1 MGTATAALLTAPF
14 VSNPEIVAPVA
25 GEGDGVPVNSVPGVP
40 GAVGDFG
47 VDPPHA
53 AARTQMKN
61 TGRNR
66 RSRAVMGALPLPIP
80 LVGTDPDLTTFWQS

>member
-1 MGTATAALLTAPF
+1 MLVEAPLETR
-14 VSNPEIVAPVA
+14 PEMVAPVV
-25 GEGDGVPVNSVPGVP
+25 GEGDGVAVTSVPAVP

-53 AARTQMKN
+53 AARTQMK
-61 TGRNR
+61 TAGRNR

-80 LVGTDPDLTTFWQS
+80 LVGRSRADPDLTTF